1 MKNNS
6 FGATLKKLR
15 NDRGISQAELAKA
28 IDVTPAAIGLYEQDR
43 RQPNFEIEEKIADF
57 FNVDLSTLRGKKE
70 NSFTHDEKALIEWYR
85 QLDQTQK
92 RHLKYYIYAMAMNK
106 ELEDND
112 FFTRIIENGDK
123 V

>member
-70 NSFTHDEKALIEWYR
+70 NSFTHDEMALIEWYR

-123 V
+123 I

>member
-70 NSFTHDEKALIEWYR
+70 NSFTHDEMALIEWYR

-92 RHLKYYIYAMAMNK
+92 QHLKYYIYAMAMNK